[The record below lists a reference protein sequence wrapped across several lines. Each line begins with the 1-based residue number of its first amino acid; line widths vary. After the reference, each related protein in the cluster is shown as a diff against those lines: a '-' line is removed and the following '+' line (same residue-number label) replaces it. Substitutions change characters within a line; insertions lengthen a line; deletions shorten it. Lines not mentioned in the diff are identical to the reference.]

1 MTETLAD
8 ALPKEITRVRKLQDE
23 FKALRGLENT
33 IVEPQIMIMEH
44 EIQAAIN
51 ALASGDV
58 VEMIRCHKALKEY
71 EG

>member
-8 ALPKEITRVRKLQDE
+8 ALPKEITRVRKLQDGYN
-23 FKALRGLENT
+23 ALRGLPD
-33 IVEPQIMIMEH
+33 IIIEPQVMIMEY

-71 EG
+71 EE